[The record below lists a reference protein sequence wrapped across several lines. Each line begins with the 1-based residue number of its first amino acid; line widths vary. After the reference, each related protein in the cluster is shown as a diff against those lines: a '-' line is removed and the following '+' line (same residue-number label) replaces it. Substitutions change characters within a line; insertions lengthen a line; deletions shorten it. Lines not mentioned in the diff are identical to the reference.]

1 MTEYIFRPSRRR
13 DGKRVRCRFYSGR
26 YSLARRGRVMTVALD
41 TPDEGVARKRL
52 RDLVVEKQRE
62 AEGLDSPK
70 VIREAL
76 RMPLADLLQDYRRD
90 LESQHFSTGYIRDTV
105 QRVRRMAQE
114 IGWQVLADVRPDSFG
129 LWFAGLAGSA
139 KTKREYQLSIREFL
153 NWLVR
158 LEMLSH
164 NPLSKLKLVGSRG
177 REVRPYRAYTDE
189 ELKSLFALPGERTLF
204 YETLFHSGGRKAE
217 VASWVW
223 RDLTIRPDGLSVAVF
238 RASTTKNREER
249 VVPLHP
255 CLVRELVRSRLGK
268 HDLDNPVFRRAPT
281 RKQLLRDL
289 DTACIERRDGSGR
302 VVHFHAFRKTA
313 RTIAVRCGISERVCD
328 QVLGHANPNRMG
340 TRYTDVTGLPIQD
353 WTKLP
358 WLGAHSDVD
367 AQRDAQKGEGGR
379 SFREVLR
386 ELAKLVGVTETGAFA
401 RGIAAPASVVGK
413 WSGRLDSNQRPPG
426 PKPGALPG

>member
-1 MTEYIFRPSRRR
+1 MTEYVFRPSRRKG
-13 DGKRVRCRFYSGR
+13 GKRVRCRFYSGR

-52 RDLVVEKQRE
+52 RDIIVEKQRE

-76 RMPLADLLQDYRRD
+76 RTPLADLLQDYRRD
-90 LESQHFSTGYIRDTV
+90 LESQHFSAGYIRDTV
-105 QRVRRMAQE
+105 QRVRRMALE

-139 KTKREYQLSIREFL
+139 KTKREYQLSVRAFL

-158 LEMLSH
+158 LEMLSQ
-164 NPLSKLKLVGSRG
+164 NPLSKLKLVSSRG
-177 REVRPYRAYTDE
+177 REVRPYRAYTDD
-189 ELKSLFALPGERTLF
+189 ELRSLFALPGERTLF
-204 YETLFHSGGRKAE
+204 YETLFYSGGRKAE
-217 VASWVW
+217 VASLVW
-223 RDLTIRPDGLSVAVF
+223 RDLTLQPGGRSVAVF

-249 VVPLHP
+249 IVPLHP
-255 CLVRELVRSRLGK
+255 FLVRELIRSRVGK
-268 HDLDNPVFRRAPT
+268 LDLDSPVFRRVPT

-289 DTACIERRDGSGR
+289 DTASIEGRDGSGR

-313 RTIAVRCGISERVCD
+313 RTMAIRCGVSERVCD

-358 WLGAHSDVD
+358 WLGSLSDVD
-367 AQRDAQKGEGGR
+367 SQRDAQKGEGAR
-379 SFREVLR
+379 SFREVLS
-386 ELAKLVGVTETGAFA
+386 ELVKLVGVTETEPFT
-401 RGIAAPASVVGK
+401 RGIVTLAVAADE
-413 WSGRLDSNQRPPG
+413 WSGRQDSNLRPPG

>member
-1 MTEYIFRPSRRR
+1 MTEYIFRPSRRKN
-13 DGKRVRCRFYSGR
+13 GKRVRCRFYSGR
-26 YSLARRGRVMTVALD
+26 YSIARRGRVMTVALD

-62 AEGLDSPK
+62 LEGLDSPK

-76 RMPLADLLQDYRRD
+76 RTPLVELLQDYRRD
-90 LESQHFSTGYIRDTV
+90 LESQHFSAGYIRDTV

-129 LWFAGLAGSA
+129 LWFSGLVGSA
-139 KTKREYQLSIREFL
+139 KTKREYQLSIRAFL

-189 ELKSLFALPGERTLF
+189 ELSSLFALPGDRTLF
-204 YETLFHSGGRKAE
+204 YETLFYTGGRKAE

-223 RDLTIRPDGLSVAVF
+223 RDLTLRPDGQSVAVF

-255 CLVRELVRSRLGK
+255 CLVRELARLRLGK
-268 HDLDNPVFRRAPT
+268 HDLDSPVFLRIPT

-289 DTACIERRDGSGR
+289 DTACVERRDGSGR

-340 TRYTDVTGLPIQD
+340 TRYTDVTGLPIRD
-353 WTKLP
+353 WIKLP
-358 WLGAHSDVD
+358 WLGARSEADS
-367 AQRDAQKGEGGR
+367 QRDAQKGEGGR
-379 SFREVLR
+379 SIREVLS
-386 ELAKLVGVTETGAFA
+386 ELVKLVSVTENEPSTQGTTVPVSA
-401 RGIAAPASVVGK
+401 VEK
-413 WSGRLDSNQRPPG
+413 WSGRQDSNLRPPG